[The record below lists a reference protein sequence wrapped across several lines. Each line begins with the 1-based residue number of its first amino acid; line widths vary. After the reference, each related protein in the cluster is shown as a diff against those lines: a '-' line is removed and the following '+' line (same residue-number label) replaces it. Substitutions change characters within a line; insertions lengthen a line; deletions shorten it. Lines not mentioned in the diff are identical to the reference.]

1 MRDWWREL
9 SSGVGLASWGV
20 WLTTNPFLLLTRNWV
35 YFLMNLG
42 SELKQKQSSAA
53 ARIDLWEGK
62 RFCSE
67 RLFITKC
74 QDSYLLETNLKS
86 SEIGGD
92 ICRQRKLLPNST
104 RPRNIMVHAICCVL
118 LYIPASLTHVK
129 YILSALHS
137 QSTVL
142 HLCMYGWEN
151 EHKESLV
158 CACKEVK
165 LPCVHLHAY
174 SCSVGRGK

>member
-1 MRDWWREL
+1 
-9 SSGVGLASWGV
+9 
-20 WLTTNPFLLLTRNWV
+20 
-35 YFLMNLG
+35 MNLG

-118 LYIPASLTHVK
+118 LYIPDSLTHVK